1 MIVVYLVCQWVLKL
15 THAILTLRA
24 SWIEQK
30 YVKTSCKVQEELKL
44 SDTRPGNAMGDARL
58 NYARKQYELGRMV
71 EKCDRIGERYVRA
84 QALAES
90 VGHKQKWLASLQG
103 RVTPYLF
110 GVTDMVVVMVL
121 LNYFGITMP
130 QLMTEAEV
138 YVQKM

>member
-1 MIVVYLVCQWVLKL
+1 MIVLYVVCKAVLAL
-15 THAILTLRA
+15 AHAILTLRA

-30 YVKTSCKVQEELKL
+30 YVKTSCKVQEELKV

-71 EKCDRIGERYVRA
+71 EKCDRIGTRYVRA

-90 VGHKQKWLASLQG
+90 IGQKRNRVASVQG
-103 RVTPYLF
+103 RMTPYLF
-110 GVTDMVVVMVL
+110 GVIDMVVAVL
-121 LNYFGITMP
+121 LMNQFNVTLPEIMSK
-130 QLMTEAEV
+130 AEP